1 MGFATRS
8 ATIRHEIAAA
18 VRMESSPQRILRV
31 LRVSVVKA

>member
-8 ATIRHEIAAA
+8 ATIRHDIAAT
-18 VRMESSPQRILRV
+18 VRMEPPPTRILRV